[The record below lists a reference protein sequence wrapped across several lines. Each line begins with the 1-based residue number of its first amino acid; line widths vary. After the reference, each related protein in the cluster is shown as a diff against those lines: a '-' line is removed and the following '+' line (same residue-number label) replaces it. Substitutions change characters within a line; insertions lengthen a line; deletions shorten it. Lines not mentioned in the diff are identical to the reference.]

1 MDFFYE
7 SPRLNE
13 PRPGK
18 SPGPGG
24 RKVVHSKSQLLLTL
38 DTFRVSSGQNGD
50 LVAQLDEAL
59 AKIDALPL
67 KTTESMGQG

>member
-1 MDFFYE
+1 M
-7 SPRLNE
+7 
-13 PRPGK
+13 
-18 SPGPGG
+18 
-24 RKVVHSKSQLLLTL
+24 HSKSQLLLTL

>member
-1 MDFFYE
+1 MNFFYE

-13 PRPGK
+13 PRSGK

-24 RKVVHSKSQLLLTL
+24 RKVVHSKSHLLLTL
-38 DTFRVSSGQNGD
+38 DSVRVSGGQDGD
-50 LVAQLDEAL
+50 LMAQLDEAL